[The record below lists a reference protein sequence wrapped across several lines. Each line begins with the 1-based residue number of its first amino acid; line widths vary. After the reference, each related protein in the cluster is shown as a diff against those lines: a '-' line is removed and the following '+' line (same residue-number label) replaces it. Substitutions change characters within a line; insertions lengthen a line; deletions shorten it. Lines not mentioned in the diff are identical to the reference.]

1 MIDSPRIVKSA
12 VASPPSAP
20 KARLSGRLVRAAYI
34 ASLVLGDVLAIIVA
48 FVFAYELQ
56 AATQRRPDQVA
67 SLAEYLPSLGFL
79 VFSLLITFALMRM
92 YLPRRGMSRIDQLGA
107 LFTAVTIG
115 NIVAMAISAFSL
127 RGLDVPRQL
136 LIYGW
141 ALSILFVWLM
151 RTLIEYSLRVA
162 RRAGL
167 DPERLLIVGAGE
179 EGATILHK
187 VQSNPDLGY
196 EVVGFVDDHRE
207 VGPLSVLGGLA
218 ELPVFLERYGVGEVV
233 VADPRLSHGE
243 ILDIVAICDRA
254 RVGVNIFPDL
264 FHLAVR
270 EVSPSEFG
278 GLPMLGVRDVSLR
291 GWNLLLKRAMDVV
304 LATLLLILLSPF
316 LILVALAVKLTS
328 GGPVLFVQER
338 VGIDGRPFPCVKFR
352 SMRVDAEDH
361 SGPVWASPGDGRTT
375 PIGGFLRRY
384 SIDELPQL
392 VNVLVGDMS
401 LVGPRP
407 ERPFFVEQFSRLIP
421 RYDKRHREKA
431 GVTGWA
437 QVNGLR
443 GQSGIEE
450 RTLYDLFYVEHWSPA
465 FDLKIL
471 LKTIAAVLR
480 GRNAY

>member
-1 MIDSPRIVKSA
+1 MIGTPSTTDSPAALSHPVPRN
-12 VASPPSAP
+12 
-20 KARLSGRLVRAAYI
+20 RLSARLVRAAYV
-34 ASLVLGDVLAIIVA
+34 ASLILGDILAISVA
-48 FVFAYELQ
+48 FIFAYELR
-56 AATQRRPDQVA
+56 AMMERRPDQVT
-67 SLAEYLPSLGFL
+67 SLAEYAPTLAFL
-79 VFSLLITFALMRM
+79 VLSLIGTFALMRM
-92 YLPRRGMSRIDQLGA
+92 YLPRRGRSHIDQLGA
-107 LFTAVTIG
+107 LFTALTIG
-115 NIVAMAISAFSL
+115 NVVAMAVSAFSL

-136 LIYGW
+136 LIYAW
-141 ALSILFVWLM
+141 ALSILFVWLL
-151 RTLIEYSLRVA
+151 RSLIEYSLRVA

-167 DPERLLIVGAGE
+167 DPERLLIIGAGE
-179 EGATILHK
+179 EGTTILHK
-187 VQSNPDLGY
+187 VRSNPDLGY
-196 EVVGFVDDHRE
+196 ELVGFIDDFRSD
-207 VGPLSVLGGLA
+207 GPAPVLGGLA
-218 ELPVFLERYGVGEVV
+218 ALPDVLAQRGVGEVV
-233 VADPRLSHGE
+233 VADQRLTHGQ

-254 RVGVNIFPDL
+254 QVSVKIFPDL

-304 LATLLLILLSPF
+304 LASVLLVAFSPLLM
-316 LILVALAVKLTS
+316 IVALAVKLTS
-328 GGPVLFVQER
+328 AGPILFVQDR
-338 VGIDGRPFPCVKFR
+338 VGINGRAFPCVKFR
-352 SMRVDAEDH
+352 SMRVDAEDET
-361 SGPVWASPGDGRTT
+361 GPVWAIPGDGRTT
-375 PIGGFLRRY
+375 AIGAFLRRY

-407 ERPFFVEQFSRLIP
+407 ERPFFVEQFSRLVP

-465 FDLKIL
+465 FDLKII
-471 LKTIAAVLR
+471 LKTIAAVIR

>member
-1 MIDSPRIVKSA
+1 MIETPRV
-12 VASPPSAP
+12 VAQPAAP
-20 KARLSGRLVRAAYI
+20 TPAAPRSRLSSRLVRAVYV
-34 ASLVLGDVLAIIVA
+34 ASLVLGDVVAISVA
-48 FVFAYELQ
+48 FVFAYDLSAITE
-56 AATQRRPDQVA
+56 RRPDQVT
-67 SLAEYLPSLGFL
+67 SLGEYLPTLAFL
-79 VFSLLITFALMRM
+79 VVSLVVTFALMRL
-92 YLPRRGMSRIDQLGA
+92 YLPRRGASHIDQLGA
-107 LFTAVTIG
+107 LFIAVTVG
-115 NIVAMAISAFSL
+115 NVVAMAISAFSL
-127 RGLDVPRQL
+127 RGLDVPRQIL
-136 LIYGW
+136 VYAW
-141 ALSILFVWLM
+141 ALSIVFVWLT
-151 RTLIEYSLRVA
+151 RTLVEFALRVA

-167 DPERLLIVGAGE
+167 DGARLLIIGAGE

-187 VQSNPDLGY
+187 VRSNPELGY
-196 EVVGFVDDHRE
+196 EVVGFVDDTRTE
-207 VGPLSVLGGLA
+207 AP
-218 ELPVFLERYGVGEVV
+218 LPVFGGISVLPEVVAHQGVGEVV
-233 VADPRLSHGE
+233 VADQRLTHSQ

-254 RVGVNIFPDL
+254 RVGVKIFPDL
-264 FHLAVR
+264 FHLAVK

-278 GLPMLGVRDVSLR
+278 GLPMLAVRDVSLR
-291 GWNLLLKRAMDVV
+291 GWNLRLKRAMDVV
-304 LATLLLILLSPF
+304 LAILLLVLFAPLMMA
-316 LILVALAVKLTS
+316 VALAIKLTS
-328 GGPVLFVQER
+328 PGPILFVQDR

-352 SMRVDAEDH
+352 SMRVEAEQ
-361 SGPVWASPGDGRTT
+361 STGPVWATVDDDRTT
-375 PIGGFLRRY
+375 PIGRFIRRF

-443 GQSGIEE
+443 GQSSIEE

-471 LKTIAAVLR
+471 LKTIAAVIR

>member
-1 MIDSPRIVKSA
+1 M
-12 VASPPSAP
+12 
-20 KARLSGRLVRAAYI
+20 GRLVRAGYVVA
-34 ASLVLGDVLAIIVA
+34 LVMGDIVA
-48 FVFAYELQ
+48 IAVAFALAFEIR
-56 AATQRRPDQVA
+56 AATERRPDQIA
-67 SLAEYLPSLGFL
+67 SLSEYFPT
-79 VFSLLITFALMRM
+79 VMLLIVTLLTTFALMRM
-92 YLPRRGMSRIDQLGA
+92 YLPRRGTSHIDQLGA

-115 NIVAMAISAFSL
+115 NVVAMAISAFTL
-127 RGLDVPRQL
+127 RGLDVPRQAL
-136 LIYGW
+136 VYAW
-141 ALSILFVWLM
+141 ALSIVLVWLL
-151 RTLIEYSLRVA
+151 RSLIEYSLRVA

-167 DPERLLIVGAGE
+167 DPSRLLIIGAGD
-179 EGATILHK
+179 EGMTILHK
-187 VQSNPDLGY
+187 VRSNPGLGY
-196 EVVGFVDDHRE
+196 EVVGFVDDRRSD
-207 VGPLSVLGGLA
+207 GTLPVLGGLA
-218 ELPVFLERYGVGEVV
+218 VLPEVLAQHGVGEIV
-233 VADPRLSHGE
+233 VADPRLTHAQ

-254 RVGVNIFPDL
+254 RVSVKIFPDL
-264 FHLAVR
+264 FHLVIKEVR
-270 EVSPSEFG
+270 PSEFG

-304 LATLLLILLSPF
+304 LSSILLVLLAP
-316 LILVALAVKLTS
+316 LLMIVALVVKMTS
-328 GGPVLFVQER
+328 RGPAFFVQER

-352 SMRVDAEDH
+352 SMQVDAEQH
-361 SGPVWASPGDGRTT
+361 TGPVWASRADDRTT
-375 PIGGFLRRY
+375 PIGQFLRRY

-392 VNVLVGDMS
+392 VNVLLGDMS

-443 GQSGIEE
+443 GQTGIEE
-450 RTLYDLFYVEHWSPA
+450 RTLYDLFYVEHWSPP

>member
-1 MIDSPRIVKSA
+1 MRALPRSH
-12 VASPPSAP
+12 
-20 KARLSGRLVRAAYI
+20 LTGRLVRAAYV
-34 ASLVLGDVLAIIVA
+34 ASLVLGDIVA
-48 FVFAYELQ
+48 IAVAFASAYELR
-56 AATQRRPDQVA
+56 AISERRPDQVT
-67 SLAEYLPSLGFL
+67 SLGEYLPTVAFLILSL
-79 VFSLLITFALMRM
+79 VATFALMRM
-92 YLPRRGMSRIDQLGA
+92 YLPRRGASHIDQLGS

-115 NIVAMAISAFSL
+115 NVVAMAISAFSL
-127 RGLDVPRQL
+127 RGLDIPRDIL
-136 LIYGW
+136 VYAW
-141 ALSILFVWLM
+141 ALSILFVWFV
-151 RTLIEYSLRVA
+151 RSLIEFSLRVA
-162 RRAGL
+162 RRVGL
-167 DPERLLIVGAGE
+167 DPERLLIIGAGE

-196 EVVGFVDDHRE
+196 DVVGFLDEGD
-207 VGPLSVLGGLA
+207 GADGTLPILGGLSA
-218 ELPVFLERYGVGEVV
+218 LSDVLTQYGVGEVV
-233 VADPRLSHGE
+233 VADPRLTHGQ
-243 ILDIVAICDRA
+243 ILDVVAVCDRA
-254 RVGVNIFPDL
+254 QAGVKIFPDL
-264 FHLAVR
+264 FHLAVK

-291 GWNLLLKRAMDVV
+291 GWNLRLKRAMDVV
-304 LATLLLILLSPF
+304 LATVLLVLLSP
-316 LILVALAVKLTS
+316 LMMVVALAVKLTS
-328 GGPVLFVQER
+328 PGPILFVQDR

-352 SMRVDAEDH
+352 SMRVDAEQRT
-361 SGPVWASPGDGRTT
+361 GPIWARANDERTT
-375 PIGGFLRRY
+375 PIGRFLRRY

-392 VNVLVGDMS
+392 VNVLLGDMS

-407 ERPFFVEQFSRLIP
+407 ERPFFVEQFSRLVP

>member
-1 MIDSPRIVKSA
+1 MIESPL
-12 VASPPSAP
+12 VAEAASAP
-20 KARLSGRLVRAAYI
+20 ALPTARRRLIGRLVRAAYVT
-34 ASLVLGDVLAIIVA
+34 SLLLGDFLAIAVA
-48 FVFAYELQ
+48 FIFAYELQ
-56 AATQRRPDQVA
+56 AVTERRPDQVV
-67 SLAEYLPSLGFL
+67 SLVEYLPTLG
-79 VFSLLITFALMRM
+79 LLIVTLLATFALMRM
-92 YLPRRGMSRIDQLGA
+92 YLPRRGTSRIDQLGA

-115 NIVAMAISAFSL
+115 NVVAMAISAFTL

-136 LIYGW
+136 LVYAW
-141 ALSILFVWLM
+141 ALSIVLVWLV
-151 RTLIEYSLRVA
+151 RTLVEYSLRVA

-179 EGATILHK
+179 EGTTIFHK
-187 VQSNPDLGY
+187 VRSNPDLGY
-196 EVVGFVDDHRE
+196 EVVGFVDDRRDE
-207 VGPLSVLGGLA
+207 GAIPVLGGLA
-218 ELPVFLERYGVGEVV
+218 ALPELLQRHAVGELV
-233 VADPRLSHGE
+233 VADSHLTHAQ

-254 RVGVNIFPDL
+254 RVGVKIFPDL
-264 FHLAVR
+264 FHLAVK

-291 GWNLLLKRAMDVV
+291 GWNLLLKRVMDVV
-304 LATLLLILLSPF
+304 LASVLLVLLAP
-316 LILVALAVKLTS
+316 LLMVVALAVKLTS
-328 GGPVLFVQER
+328 RGPILFVQER

-352 SMRVDAEDH
+352 SMRVDAEVQT
-361 SGPVWASPGDGRTT
+361 GPIWASPEDDRTT
-375 PIGGFLRRY
+375 PVGRFLRRY

-407 ERPFFVEQFSRLIP
+407 ERPFFVKQFSRLIP

-443 GQSGIEE
+443 GQSAIEE

-471 LKTIAAVLR
+471 LKTIAAVIR

>member
-1 MIDSPRIVKSA
+1 MIESPGAPEVA
-12 VASPPSAP
+12 VVPPP
-20 KARLSGRLVRAAYI
+20 PTQRPRLRGRLVRAAYV
-34 ASLVLGDVLAIIVA
+34 ASLVLGDVVAIAVA
-48 FVFAYELQ
+48 FVFAYEVR
-56 AATQRRPDQVA
+56 AATERRPDQVT
-67 SLAEYLPSLGFL
+67 SLAEYVPTFGFL
-79 VFSLLITFALMRM
+79 VLSLIVTFALMRM
-92 YLPRRGMSRIDQLGA
+92 YLPRRGRSHIDQLGA

-115 NIVAMAISAFSL
+115 NVVAMAISAFSL

-136 LIYGW
+136 LVYAW
-141 ALSILFVWLM
+141 ALSILFVWLL
-151 RTLIEYSLRVA
+151 RSLIEYSLRVA

-167 DPERLLIVGAGE
+167 DPERLLIVGADD
-179 EGATILHK
+179 EGMTILHK
-187 VQSNPDLGY
+187 VSSNPDLGY
-196 EVVGFVDDHRE
+196 QVVGFIDDVRSDA
-207 VGPLSVLGGLA
+207 PLPVLGGLS
-218 ELPVFLERYGVGEVV
+218 ELPAVLAEQGIGDVV
-233 VADPRLSHGE
+233 VADHRLTHAQL
-243 ILDIVAICDRA
+243 LDIVAACDRA
-254 RVGVNIFPDL
+254 HVGVKIFPDL
-264 FHLAVR
+264 FHLAVK

-304 LATLLLILLSPF
+304 LATGLLVLLSP
-316 LILVALAVKLTS
+316 LMMAVALAVKLTS
-328 GGPVLFVQER
+328 SGPILFIQDR

-352 SMRVDAEDH
+352 SMRVDAEH
-361 SGPVWASPGDGRTT
+361 STGPVWASANDGRTT
-375 PIGGFLRRY
+375 PIGKFLRRF
-384 SIDELPQL
+384 SVDELPQL
-392 VNVLVGDMS
+392 VNVLLGDMS

-421 RYDKRHREKA
+421 RYDKRHQEKA

-450 RTLYDLFYVEHWSPA
+450 RTLYDLFYVEHWSPP